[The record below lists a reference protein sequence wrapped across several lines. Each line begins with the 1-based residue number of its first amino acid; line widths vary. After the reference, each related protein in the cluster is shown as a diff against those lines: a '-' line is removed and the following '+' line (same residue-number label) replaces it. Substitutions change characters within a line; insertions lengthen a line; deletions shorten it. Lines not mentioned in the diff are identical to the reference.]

1 MKKLIGIFVSVLII
15 ASVGLVLAGNSG
27 VSDPTITVT
36 QTSPTGGFALRD
48 KIHESLDSLDT
59 AVRASIDVLDAVK
72 FETGTATNTEVVAFS
87 LTYSSA
93 PMVVITSGNSSNIA
107 YASSITTTNY
117 TANMKAG
124 ETNNYVVVPAQ

>member
-59 AVRASIDVLDAVK
+59 AVRASIDVLDAIK
-72 FETGTATNTEVVAFS
+72 FETGTATNTEVVTLS

-93 PMVVITSGNSSNIA
+93 PMVVITVKSATNS
-107 YASSITTTNY
+107 YATSITTTNF
-117 TANMKAG
+117 TANMVSG
-124 ETNNYVVVPAQ
+124 ETNNYVVIPVQ

>member
-59 AVRASIDVLDAVK
+59 AVRASIDVLDAIK
-72 FETGTATNTEVVAFS
+72 FETGTAANTEVVTLS

-93 PMVVITSGNSSNIA
+93 PMVVITVKSATNS
-107 YASSITTTNY
+107 YATSITTTNF
-117 TANMKAG
+117 TANMVSG
-124 ETNNYVVVPAQ
+124 ETNNYVVIPVQ

>member
-48 KIHESLDSLDT
+48 KIHESLDSLDV
-59 AVRASIDVLDAVK
+59 AVRESIDVLDAIK
-72 FETGTATNTEVVAFS
+72 FETGTATDTEVVAFS

-93 PMVVITSGNSSNIA
+93 PMVVIAVKSSTNS
-107 YASSITTTNY
+107 YATSITTTNF
-117 TANMKAG
+117 TANMASG
-124 ETNNYVVVPAQ
+124 ETNNYVVIPVQ

>member
-1 MKKLIGIFVSVLII
+1 MKKLIGIFVSGLII
-15 ASVGLVLAGNSG
+15 VSVGLAIAGNSG

-36 QTSPTGGFALRD
+36 QTSATGGFDLRD
-48 KIHESLDSLDT
+48 KVHASLDSLDT
-59 AVRASIDVLDAVK
+59 AVRASIDVLDAVQ
-72 FETGTATNTEVVAFS
+72 FETGTATNTEVVTFT

-93 PMVVITSGNSSNIA
+93 PMVVITSGNSTNIA
-107 YASSITTTNY
+107 YASSITTTNC